1 MKRKL
6 TAACQGIRK
15 PNLRRSHN
23 RSIKTK
29 EILEK
34 NNPHLSCVG
43 GVSLVDNYLIVKS
56 LVCL

>member
-6 TAACQGIRK
+6 TAPCQGIRK

-34 NNPHLSCVG
+34 INPHLSCVG
-43 GVSLVDNYLIVKS
+43 VFVWWIIILMLKA
-56 LVCL
+56 